1 MKKIDIK
8 HQILFS
14 EEAKM
19 IIFQEKNMKKGL
31 LLFFLFALV
40 AFTSC
45 KNSNN
50 VKVGFLI
57 HSTANTRWQTDI
69 VFLKEKAAEKNAEFI
84 IKVANDDEFVQ
95 LKQAQ
100 ELVDEGV
107 DVMIVVPA
115 NQNTAAGIVRVGLE
129 NNIPV
134 ISYDRLIRNA
144 DISCL
149 LSFDYVSVGNQMVE
163 YALSQVPNGNYIL
176 LWGDAN
182 DANARFIRQGIEET
196 IKPQVANGAVNILYS
211 QHVED
216 YSAAGTKNAL
226 QKVYDFTSMPIDAIL
241 CGSGAMAEAVI
252 NLLEEIKYPRDVVV
266 TGQDLTLSTS
276 KLIYQGKQD
285 MTVNKSV
292 KELAYKAIDVAIELA
307 RSGNVDK
314 KEINKLVNNGRGEV
328 PAILLPPSTVT
339 KQNLSEAISAT
350 ATYSMEEVMK

>member
-1 MKKIDIK
+1 
-8 HQILFS
+8 
-14 EEAKM
+14 
-19 IIFQEKNMKKGL
+19 MKKGL
-31 LLFFLFALV
+31 TIIILLALV
-40 AFTSC
+40 VLTSC
-45 KNSNN
+45 SNSSK

-69 VFLKEKAAEKNAEFI
+69 VFLKEKAAEMNAEFI
-84 IKVANDDEFVQ
+84 IKVANDDEFIQ
-95 LKQAQ
+95 LKQAE
-100 ELVDEGV
+100 ELVSEGV

-144 DISCL
+144 EISCL
-149 LSFDYVSVGNQMVE
+149 LSFDYVKVGNQMVD
-163 YALSQVPNGNYIL
+163 YALSQAPRGNYLL

-196 IKPQVANGAVNILYS
+196 LKPHVANGSVNILYS

-216 YSAAGTKNAL
+216 YSTAGTKNAL

-252 NLLEEIKYPRDVVV
+252 NLLEEIKYPRKVVV
-266 TGQDLTLSTS
+266 TGQDLTLATS
-276 KLIYQGKQD
+276 KLIYQGRQD
-285 MTVNKSV
+285 MSVNKSV
-292 KELAYKAIDVAIELA
+292 KELAYKAIEVAVDLA
-307 RSGNVDK
+307 HSGKIDK

-328 PAILLPPSTVT
+328 PAILLPPIPVT
-339 KQNLSEAISAT
+339 KQNLREAVTTT
-350 ATYSMEEVMK
+350 ATYSMEEVMQ